1 MQRLFLV
8 VVIGYILGILWGQ
21 YISMSIVLLYIFI
34 TLLYFLKS
42 IIFNSKRKFKN
53 FSFHRYF
60 RYIQVFL
67 EPKILIV
74 ICLISFISCNIVIRE
89 NEKRLNIQEKL
100 EEKELI
106 EVIGKV
112 ASEKMEKDYKV
123 R

>member
-89 NEKRLNIQEKL
+89 NEKRLNT
-100 EEKELI
+100 
-106 EVIGKV
+106 
-112 ASEKMEKDYKV
+112 S
-123 R
+123 